1 MEIMCWILGTVS
13 ISVGLWVLIVN
24 WRALV
29 LSMVTRQRDIVWC
42 RWLIDYANKDAT
54 LFFLFC
60 ALCIGLWNYYVCR
73 LVASR
78 GLQVYKIHGK
88 INWQQG

>member
-1 MEIMCWILGTVS
+1 MGADRKLEGTCV
-13 ISVGLWVLIVN
+13 VN
-24 WRALV
+24 GYSTVPFSSAIC
-29 LSMVTRQRDIVWC
+29 RDIVWC